1 MVKER
6 TVITGT
12 DRMRLDD
19 MMHALTTVGDPYRS
33 HIRELAGELR
43 QAAVVAATEIGPN
56 VITMNSC
63 VRARDMDSG
72 VAQMFTLVY
81 HDESGMFD
89 SRLSVLTPLGVRVLG
104 SRVGDVVQWPVR
116 RGVRRLKMEEI
127 LYQPEAAGDFDL

>member
-1 MVKER
+1 MVKEK

-12 DRMRLDD
+12 DRMRLED
-19 MMHALTTVGDPYRS
+19 MMRALNTVGDPYRS
-33 HIRELAGELR
+33 HIRELASALR
-43 QAAVVAATEIGPN
+43 EADFVAATEVARD

-63 VRARDMDSG
+63 VRTQDLDSG
-72 VAQMFTLVY
+72 AAQTFTLVY

-104 SRVGDVVQWPVR
+104 SRVGDVVEWPVR
-116 RGVRRLKMEEI
+116 RGVRRLKMDEI